1 MTAKDFKAALE
12 AGLAAHREERLEEA
26 LANYHTAL
34 ERRPGDGEALSFS
47 GLALAGLGR
56 FGEAEPLLRQAVEA
70 EPEQMPF
77 RFNLIDMLQRQG
89 RFDEAI
95 DEIQKIVDRNPKHPR
110 AWERLGDIAVA
121 RGKLEGASV
130 AYTRSLAGELN
141 FDVAMKQARVFAAQG
156 RYENAHVALGLAAD
170 LHPDDERVLILKAD
184 VLAAERKWKELGTLA
199 RAWVEAAPQSPHGW
213 RNLAL
218 AAYENGLYVEAADTT
233 RKMLERSSRSAAEL
247 AVYAQISM
255 QAEDFAA
262 AEAALDEAEV
272 LDPGLP
278 DTLAARARL
287 LTFLGRFD
295 EAETYCRRTL
305 ARDPG
310 RGETYWTL
318 GLLARGRFEDSEIA
332 AMERLM
338 GDEAASLEQRAMA
351 AFALGHGYDARG
363 EAAHAFDAFER
374 AHARY
379 RERAEKEGISYDPIG
394 HEIYTAKLM
403 ELFAA
408 PPPEARARHAG
419 PRPIFILGMPR
430 SGTTLIESMLS
441 VHSRVLA
448 CGERPRMQQILGQY
462 LALMNADG
470 ARDPGEE
477 TLKEWA
483 EAYYQD
489 VKAPAGADRMT
500 DKHPLN
506 FAAAGLIARVFP
518 DAVILH
524 TRRNPVETC
533 LSIWRHEFPK
543 FWTFAN
549 RLEDIGHFYGQY
561 AKLMAH
567 WQRVLGPRFIT
578 VQHEDFSANFAE
590 AAPRLVAAC
599 GLDWEEACANFHAA
613 KKTVATLSA
622 VEVRESVRPPAP
634 RAPLYGERLAP
645 LVDALEKAGV
655 DLKTGAPIGD

>member
-1 MTAKDFKAALE
+1 MTSKDFEAAIE
-12 AGLAAHREERLEEA
+12 RGLAAHHAQRFDVA
-26 LANYHTAL
+26 LVNYQTAL
-34 ERRPGDGEALSFS
+34 EILPGDAEALSFS
-47 GLALAGLGR
+47 GLALSELGR
-56 FGEAEPLLRQAVEA
+56 FGEAEPLLRKAVET
-70 EPEQMPF
+70 EPEQMPL
-77 RFNLIDMLQRQG
+77 RFNLISMLQKQG
-89 RFDEAI
+89 RFDDAI
-95 DEIQKIVDRNPKHPR
+95 DEIQHIVDRNPKHPR

-121 RGKLEGASV
+121 QQKLEGATQ

-141 FDVAMKQARVFAAQG
+141 FDVAMKLARAFAALG

-170 LHPDDERVLILKAD
+170 LHPDDERVLVLKAD

-199 RAWVEAAPQSPHGW
+199 RAWVEAAPESGPGW
-213 RNLAL
+213 RNVAL
-218 AAYENGLYVEAADTT
+218 AAYEHGLYNEAADAT
-233 RKMLERSSRSAAEL
+233 RKMMERSSRSAIEL
-247 AVYAQISM
+247 AVYAQICM
-255 QAEDFAA
+255 QMDDFAA
-262 AEAALDEAEV
+262 AGAALDEAEA
-272 LDPGLP
+272 LDPELA
-278 DTLAARARL
+278 DTLAARGRL

-295 EAETYCRRTL
+295 EAETCCRRTL
-305 ARDPG
+305 ARDPA

-318 GLLARGRFEDSEIA
+318 GLLTRGRFEDSEMA
-332 AMERLM
+332 AMERLT
-338 GDEAASLEQRAMA
+338 GDETASLEQRGMA

-363 EAAHAFDAFER
+363 DAGRAFGAFER

-379 RERAEKEGISYDPIG
+379 RDRAVQEGISYDPAG
-394 HEIYTAKLM
+394 HEIYTGKLM

-408 PPPEARARHAG
+408 PPPEGRTRHAG
-419 PRPIFILGMPR
+419 PRPVFILGMPR

-441 VHSRVLA
+441 AHSRVLA
-448 CGERPRMQQILGQY
+448 CGERPRMQQILGYY
-462 LALMNADG
+462 LARMNADG
-470 ARDPGEE
+470 ARDPGEDQ
-477 TLKEWA
+477 LKEWA

-489 VKAPAGADRMT
+489 VSVPAGVDRMT

-524 TRRNPVETC
+524 ARRNPVETC

-561 AKLMAH
+561 ARLMAH

-578 VQHEDFSANFAE
+578 VQHEDFSSNFAQ
-590 AAPRLVAAC
+590 AAPKLVEAC
-599 GLDWEEACANFHAA
+599 GLEWEEACANFQTA

-622 VEVRESVRPPAP
+622 IEVREAVKPPAP

-645 LVDALEKAGV
+645 LADALRKAGV
-655 DLKTGAPIGD
+655 DLKTGAAIGN